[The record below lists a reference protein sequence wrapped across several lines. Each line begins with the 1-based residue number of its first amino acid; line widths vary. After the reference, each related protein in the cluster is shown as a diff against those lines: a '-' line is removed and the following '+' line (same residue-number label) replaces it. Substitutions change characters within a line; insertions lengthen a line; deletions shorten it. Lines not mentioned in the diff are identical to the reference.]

1 MVFHSVCQTD
11 VLMETANA
19 WGLRIKSMASAC
31 RLGVP
36 EEEEKKTSG
45 KTFNEINATQAEDSF
60 MRAAFSQS

>member
-36 EEEEKKTSG
+36 EEEKKKRLGRPLT
-45 KTFNEINATQAEDSF
+45 K
-60 MRAAFSQS
+60 